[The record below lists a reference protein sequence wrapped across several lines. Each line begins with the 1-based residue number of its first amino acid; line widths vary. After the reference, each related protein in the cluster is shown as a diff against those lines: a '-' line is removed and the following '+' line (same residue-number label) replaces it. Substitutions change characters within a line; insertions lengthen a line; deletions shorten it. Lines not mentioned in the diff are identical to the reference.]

1 MVTLTTFF
9 TWLWLTWGTFD
20 KEMPQFKQSK
30 KIQCFSLGIKLNV
43 FCTGCVS
50 LTLWAPSLLLFTGT
64 FLWILVHCLHHCIS
78 IPALA
83 EIRIASSACSFI
95 SIFISYCLGQC
106 ILIYPGSRCS
116 LLFIAPLKNVFV
128 KNLFLYSIIQLMITV
143 NLYMRSLIC
152 NIMFYAQLMHL
163 QCAKSAPL
171 SFCHKYL
178 VKMSA
183 PNVLLM
189 SFWIMK
195 AWVLTNSASDLDL
208 WPVTTPQMSAINF
221 GVSTFFLPPSI
232 SRSALC
238 VGSKHLLGTGSV
250 PGVPFSVTLPCPY
263 QSGYC

>member
-1 MVTLTTFF
+1 MF
-9 TWLWLTWGTFD
+9 
-20 KEMPQFKQSK
+20 QFGHQVKCVLHRL
-30 KIQCFSLGIKLNV
+30 CFSHTLSSV
-43 FCTGCVS
+43 FAAFHWHISVDPCA
-50 LTLWAPSLLLFTGT
+50 LPPP
-64 FLWILVHCLHHCIS
+64 LHQYS
-78 IPALA
+78 SFKPLA

-116 LLFIAPLKNVFV
+116 LLFIAPRENVFI

-189 SFWIMK
+189 SF
-195 AWVLTNSASDLDL
+195 
-208 WPVTTPQMSAINF
+208 
-221 GVSTFFLPPSI
+221 
-232 SRSALC
+232 
-238 VGSKHLLGTGSV
+238 
-250 PGVPFSVTLPCPY
+250 
-263 QSGYC
+263 

>member
-1 MVTLTTFF
+1 MF
-9 TWLWLTWGTFD
+9 
-20 KEMPQFKQSK
+20 QFGHQVKCVLHRL
-30 KIQCFSLGIKLNV
+30 CFSHTLSSV
-43 FCTGCVS
+43 FAAFHWHISVDPCA
-50 LTLWAPSLLLFTGT
+50 LPPP
-64 FLWILVHCLHHCIS
+64 LHQYSSIGWNSNCI
-78 IPALA
+78 I
-83 EIRIASSACSFI
+83 CM
-95 SIFISYCLGQC
+95 
-106 ILIYPGSRCS
+106 LIYIYIYILLPWPVHPYLSRRCS
-116 LLFIAPLKNVFV
+116 LLFIAPLENVFI

-221 GVSTFFLPPSI
+221 GASTFFLPPSI

>member
-1 MVTLTTFF
+1 MF
-9 TWLWLTWGTFD
+9 
-20 KEMPQFKQSK
+20 QFGHQVKCVLHRL
-30 KIQCFSLGIKLNV
+30 CFSHTLSSV
-43 FCTGCVS
+43 FAAFHRHISVDPCA
-50 LTLWAPSLLLFTGT
+50 LPPP
-64 FLWILVHCLHHCIS
+64 LHQYS
-78 IPALA
+78 SFKPLA

-116 LLFIAPLKNVFV
+116 LLFIAPRENVFI

-221 GVSTFFLPPSI
+221 GVSTFFSSPLH
-232 SRSALC
+232 
-238 VGSKHLLGTGSV
+238 KSV
-250 PGVPFSVTLPCPY
+250 SVVRR
-263 QSGYC
+263 